1 MGSVI
6 WIFQT
11 ELYEILSVTLPLWPA
26 ACGSGSNPALQEE
39 VQGIGLWFPPGVL
52 PQVHEEF
59 LSSHTVGSLAHVTLW
74 ANPAPPITGPT
85 GAYIWQGFPIHT
97 LCTSPWLWLRLGF
110 SELFSSAEQHHKLLI
125 MGTQATLWSQ
135 SKIGPWSIL
144 IWWAELVSSTIWST
158 QTCN

>member
-59 LSSHTVGSLAHVTLW
+59 LSSHTVGSLPHVTPW

-85 GAYIWQGFPIHT
+85 GGYLTGIPHSHALHQPLAVAETGLFRAFLLCRAAPQAAYNGNPSHPLVTVQDWTMKHPH
-97 LCTSPWLWLRLGF
+97 L
-110 SELFSSAEQHHKLLI
+110 
-125 MGTQATLWSQ
+125 MGRAS
-135 SKIGPWSIL
+135 
-144 IWWAELVSSTIWST
+144 
-158 QTCN
+158 